1 MDKQAQRA
9 AAEAAVAAFLAKGGK
24 VQKLKHK
31 VSEAEKNACRK
42 VTA

>member
-9 AAEAAVAAFLAKGGK
+9 AAEAAVAQFLAKGGK
-24 VQKLKHK
+24 VQKVAYKDTAK
-31 VSEAEKNACRK
+31 ERNAQRK

>member
-24 VQKLKHK
+24 VQQLKHK
-31 VSEAEKNACRK
+31 VSEQEKKAQFK